1 MCRYKPGTT
10 FKKQVTDRDE
20 EYKEFVRNI
29 PCLVCGKP
37 SRAHHLEVNGI
48 GIKGSDYSCV
58 NLCDNH
64 HTIKDESIH
73 KLGTV
78 NFERYH
84 EVDLK
89 EHQIQLLRSYIRHKT
104 KESNEHS

>member
-1 MCRYKPGTT
+1 MCQFKPGV
-10 FKKQVTDRDE
+10 KLEKQIADRDE
-20 EYKEFVRNI
+20 AYKEFVRSL
-29 PCLVCGKP
+29 PCLICGKP
-37 SRAHHLEVNGI
+37 SRAHHIEVNGI
-48 GIKGSDYSCV
+48 GIKGSDYSCI

-84 EVDLK
+84 RLNLQ
-89 EHQIQLLRSYIRHKT
+89 EHQIQLLRQYIRQKT
-104 KESNEHS
+104 KEANETN